1 MLAFRGKAGAPKAL
15 GAMILYLLLAAVG
28 WSQGAAPKA
37 WTPPDPLALKDQEIR
52 LLKQQL
58 AQARQKL
65 DSERVGR
72 IVYETQLR
80 VAALHGF
87 AVKGV
92 VSFTPLT
99 PAIIDRLVSDS
110 IRTQYPGQTLE
121 HFVWLNQLF
130 AALPQPYDMQQ
141 SVRDLMGEQAAGI
154 YDPHSKQLFVKTD
167 FPLESPM
174 GQMVLAHE
182 ICHAFQDQNFSLL
195 DMGAEDADDSDRAL
209 AALAIAEGDATI
221 LMSEHFAKYGNP
233 LDLFRFL
240 PSMLSM
246 DQEKLNAAPA
256 AIQESLLF
264 PYLDGM
270 KFFQS
275 LRGRLPGGAQR
286 TGAYPDAAWR
296 MAVFKRPPL
305 TTQQILHPELYLSQ
319 KMPAKIAEPKAPG
332 AAGKPTV
339 NVAGEFG
346 ARLLLTPMLG
356 NVRAAKVAAGWN
368 GDKVAV
374 ADAATGKRRL
384 IRWATRWDSRQ
395 EADEF
400 AAALEE
406 ALKARFAG
414 KLEWRADAQ
423 GRIAETPEA
432 RLRVTRPTAEGVEL
446 EGEVAKDLVFP
457 KVELKATRNP
467 LLGF

>member
-1 MLAFRGKAGAPKAL
+1 MLPFRSKASAPSVL
-15 GAMILYLLLAAVG
+15 GVILYMMLAAVA
-28 WSQGAAPKA
+28 WSQGTAAKPWA
-37 WTPPDPLALKDQEIR
+37 PPDPLALKDQEIR

-58 AQARQKL
+58 GQARQKL

-87 AVKGV
+87 DVKGV

-99 PAIIDRLVSDS
+99 AAIIDRLVAESFRS
-110 IRTQYPGQTLE
+110 QYPGETLE
-121 HFVWLNQLF
+121 HYVWLNQLF
-130 AALPQPYDMQQ
+130 SALPQPYDMQQ

-154 YDPHSKQLFVKTD
+154 YDPHSKQLYVKTD

-182 ICHAFQDQNFSLL
+182 ICHAFQDSNFSLL
-195 DMGAEDADDSDRAL
+195 DLGAEDSENADRAL
-209 AALAIAEGDATI
+209 AALSIAEGDATI
-221 LMSEHFAKYGNP
+221 LMSEYFAKHGNP

-246 DQEKLNAAPA
+246 DQEKLNAAPL

-270 KFFQS
+270 KFFQA
-275 LRGRLPGGAQR
+275 LRGRLPDGAKR
-286 TGAYPDAAWR
+286 TGAYPNAAWR
-296 MAVFKRPPL
+296 KAVFLKPPQ

-319 KMPAKIAEPKAPG
+319 KMPAQIATPKMEG
-332 AAGKPTV
+332 TAGKPTV

-346 ARLLLTPMLG
+346 VRLLLAPMLG
-356 NVRAAKVAAGWN
+356 NERAAKAAEGWN

-374 ADAATGKRRL
+374 ADATQGNRRRV
-384 IRWATRWDSRQ
+384 RWVTRWDSRQ

-414 KLEWRADAQ
+414 KLEWQADAQ

-432 RLRVTRPTAEGVEL
+432 HLRVTRPTAEGVAL
-446 EGEVAKDLVFP
+446 LGEVEKKYEFP
-457 KVELKATRNP
+457 KVELKARRNP